1 MIRNYGDKYTEMR
14 VYKHGLVLPPAS
26 LELLE
31 SLHDLWITVSLSF
44 VEKRIEVGFL
54 SNTLIL

>member
-1 MIRNYGDKYTEMR
+1 MIRNYGDEYTEMR

-26 LELLE
+26 LEILE
-31 SLHDLWITVSLSF
+31 SPHELWITVSLSF
-44 VEKRIEVGFL
+44 MEKGIEVGFL